1 MKFFKPSIL
10 ALSLITVTS
19 TAAANDT
26 FEQWQ
31 SQFKQKV
38 EHAQEKMAEPENIG
52 LLSGGSLGLMTGGP
66 LGAVVGAVIGGLI
79 GHSHEQQTEI
89 EQVSLASAEH
99 QQKAAQ
105 LSQHLQQQQRQQQ
118 IQLQQVSQQIDML
131 ATPFTQG
138 RSLNL
143 TILFKT
149 GSSELTEDYRQ
160 QLVGI
165 SRLLTAMPDLQIQL
179 TGFAD
184 QRGGANYNRQLSNK
198 RAETVAVFLQK
209 MGIDEQRISFSAQG
223 EQAHLQD
230 DLESNFFQRKV
241 DITIAKSPAQVV
253 MVQ

>member
-1 MKFFKPSIL
+1 MQIIKPSIV
-10 ALSLITVTS
+10 ALSLMTVT
-19 TAAANDT
+19 ANASANKT
-26 FEQWQ
+26 LEKWQ
-31 SQFKQKV
+31 THFQQKV

-52 LLSGGSLGLMTGGP
+52 LLSGGSLGLVTGGP

-79 GHSHEQQTEI
+79 GHSHEQHAELEKVYSSNSQHQLQI
-89 EQVSLASAEH
+89 E
-99 QQKAAQ
+99 Q
-105 LSQHLQQQQRQQQ
+105 LSQNLQQQQHQQKL
-118 IQLQQVSQQIDML
+118 QLQQVSQQIDMY
-131 ATPFTQG
+131 ASPFTQG

-160 QLVGI
+160 QLVGV
-165 SRLLTAMPDLQIQL
+165 SRLLNAMPDLNIQL

-184 QRGGANYNRQLSNK
+184 QRGGANYNRQLSQQ
-198 RAETVAVFLQK
+198 RAQSVAKFLQK
-209 MGIDEQRISFSAQG
+209 MGIAAQRISFTAQG